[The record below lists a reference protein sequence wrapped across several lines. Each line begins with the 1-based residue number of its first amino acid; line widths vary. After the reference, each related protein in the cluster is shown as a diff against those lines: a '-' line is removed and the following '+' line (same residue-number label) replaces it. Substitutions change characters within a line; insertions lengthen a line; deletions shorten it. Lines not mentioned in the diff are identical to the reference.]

1 VTKTR
6 EQLATEIAATLDGEP
21 DYDGFKDQ
29 FVEATITLIEL
40 GLATWDGENLI
51 LVQGGKQ

>member
-1 VTKTR
+1 MKTR
-6 EQLATEIAATLDGEP
+6 DQLKAEIAATLDGEP

-29 FVEATITLIEL
+29 FVEATISLIEL

-51 LVQGGKQ
+51 LIEGKA

>member
-40 GLATWDGENLI
+40 GLATWDGTNLI